1 MGNSSS
7 IINNIEQNNN
17 ILIRQNGSLYLNVNY
32 TPTYLPVAQKIS
44 SGILIKPQLKSG
56 KGNKKM
62 VRFIL
67 GEASINY

>member
-7 IINNIEQNNN
+7 IIKNIEQNNN

-56 KGNKKM
+56 NKKM